1 MNLILINF
9 LLIQL
14 YKPVQF
20 LLKWESATQNN
31 NNGKPITGKLEKN
44 VGIVR
49 KEEMLPSFMKK
60 TVSMKI
66 VLHQKSKIPS
76 GRTYLNL
83 SVMWLSSQDLSSLVV
98 HISHRDLWSRWGKT
112 N

>member
-1 MNLILINF
+1 MNLILIKF
-9 LLIQL
+9 LLIQF
-14 YKPVQF
+14 YKPAQF
-20 LLKWESATQNN
+20 LFKWESATQNN
-31 NNGKPITGKLEKN
+31 NNGKPTTGKLEKN

-66 VLHQKSKIPS
+66 VLHQKWKIHS
-76 GRTYLNL
+76 ERTYLNL
-83 SVMWLSSQDLSSLVV
+83 SVMWPSSQDLSLLVV
-98 HISHRDLWSRWGKT
+98 HISHRDLSLRWGKM